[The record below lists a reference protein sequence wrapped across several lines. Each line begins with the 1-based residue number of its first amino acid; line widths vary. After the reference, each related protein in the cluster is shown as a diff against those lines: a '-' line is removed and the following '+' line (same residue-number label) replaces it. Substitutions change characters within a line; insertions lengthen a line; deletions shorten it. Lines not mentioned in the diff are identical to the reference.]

1 MKKIITI
8 FLSVTLFGGILFTQ
22 EKGGLFGRKSK
33 DETAKKDI
41 ILIKDPYT
49 IDDLNK
55 IESDFNSGKS
65 GSLELLIEI
74 YKDKNKILKVR
85 LEALN
90 ILSTSKDPTL
100 KTAILETISD
110 SDFLEME
117 IMKKALKILI
127 GFNSPES
134 TAGLVEG
141 LSNSEMQI
149 MDLRAEI
156 IESIGED
163 NSED

>member
-1 MKKIITI
+1 MGKYIKMKKIITI

-65 GSLELLIEI
+65 L
-74 YKDKNKILKVR
+74 
-85 LEALN
+85 
-90 ILSTSKDPTL
+90 T
-100 KTAILETISD
+100 
-110 SDFLEME
+110 
-117 IMKKALKILI
+117 
-127 GFNSPES
+127 ES
-134 TAGLVEG
+134 
-141 LSNSEMQI
+141 
-149 MDLRAEI
+149 
-156 IESIGED
+156 
-163 NSED
+163 